1 MAYTII
7 SQNNNTTTLTDGVN
21 TITVPSRV
29 NLTSGNFTLVEVN
42 NNMATLEDGDGN
54 VYRDIPCVVNLV
66 DAGGGGGTVDKSK
79 IVNADTIPEASA
91 SNAGYVYLYTGT
103 TNASYTHG
111 YVYQNV
117 KSATYTGTVSF
128 EAATLSGTTVAC
140 SGDNFATF
148 LTEAG
153 ADPTP
158 IVSGTMTYEADATG
172 WRLVGKDSNGNT
184 VTTFMEY
191 VEDYQDAGFTFT
203 GTPQDGDVIAFTCS
217 VTEASATY
225 TWTRIDVQPA
235 PEALPDQTGQSGK
248 FLTTDGSSA
257 SWSDKPLVN
266 ADTHAN
272 SLAIGGSNT
281 SGTNNTLVGSSATSY
296 GGNYNTIIGASS
308 QGRNAST
315 ILGFGVQAAASAN
328 AVVIRSGAQN
338 STYINLGVS
347 DTFTWI
353 YKTNQYVLCESDGTI
368 PHARL
373 TNAVS
378 STTVTIA
385 AADWNGGTTV
395 SKTVSGLTATSVV
408 WVAPEH
414 ASQSDYTSAGVYASS
429 QTTDTLEFSC
439 TTTPTN
445 ALTVT
450 VVYC

>member
-42 NNMATLEDGDGN
+42 NNMATLKDGDGN

-91 SNAGYVYLYTGT
+91 SNSGYVYLYTGT

-225 TWTRIDVQPA
+225 TWTRIDVQPQA
-235 PEALPDQTGQSGK
+235 SGLPDQTGHSGE
-248 FLTTDGSSA
+248 FLTTDGTDA
-257 SWSDKPLVN
+257 SWAAVSALQN
-266 ADTHAN
+266 TATGTS
-272 SLAIGGSNT
+272 SL
-281 SGTNNTLVGSSATSY
+281 
-296 GGNYNTIIGASS
+296 
-308 QGRNAST
+308 T
-315 ILGFGVQAAASAN
+315 ILGTATASIEALNIGTGSKATSNYAMATGIDAKATGQFSVAIGRLAEASGEASKVIGGGQATAQRALVVGNGQATGVGSTQIGCYYQTNSDPNTVKFAN
-328 AVVIRSGAQN
+328 ANGNFEIMDANGNLPADRLA
-338 STYINLGVS
+338 STTGLA
-347 DTFTWI
+347 
-353 YKTNQYVLCESDGTI
+353 DGNYRL
-368 PHARL
+368 RL
-373 TNAVS
+373 TMA
-378 STTVTIA
+378 
-385 AADWNGGTTV
+385 
-395 SKTVSGLTATSVV
+395 SGVPTLS
-408 WVAPEH
+408 WVAE
-414 ASQSDYTSAGVYASS
+414 
-429 QTTDTLEFSC
+429 
-439 TTTPTN
+439 
-445 ALTVT
+445 
-450 VVYC
+450 